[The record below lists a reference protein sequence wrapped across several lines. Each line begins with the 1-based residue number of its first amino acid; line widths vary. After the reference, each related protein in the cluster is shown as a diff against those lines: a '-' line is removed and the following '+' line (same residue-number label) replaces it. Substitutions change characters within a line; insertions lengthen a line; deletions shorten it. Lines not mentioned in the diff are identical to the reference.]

1 MMQSSGSLCYLVLPL
16 IMYLVLPLIVIG
28 EMMLYLVLPGGGTAA
43 LWQQLKTFCAPSS
56 RSPLPPRPPLPPLIG
71 LR

>member
-1 MMQSSGSLCYLVLPL
+1 MQSSGSLCYLVLPL
-16 IMYLVLPLIVIG
+16 IVMV
-28 EMMLYLVLPGGGTAA
+28 LYLVLPGGGNVLGGGAA
-43 LWQQLKTFCAPSS
+43 EILQQLKTFCAPSS

>member
-16 IMYLVLPLIVIG
+16 IMYLVLPLIVMG
-28 EMMLYLVLPGGGTAA
+28 VMVLYLVLPGGGNVLGGGAA
-43 LWQQLKTFCAPSS
+43 EILQQLKTFCAPSS
-56 RSPLPPRPPLPPLIG
+56 RSPLPPLIG